1 LPARSSL
8 PLLGPSSESKRIQ
21 SRTLVSGIGFTPPPL
36 GPSQALIIISL
47 FAAISP
53 ARARIQLQ
61 HRFAFRFS
69 SILGV
74 WGHLLLGPSAH
85 RRLCLQASSHASS
98 MFFFKESAALIHSE
112 KRRGR
117 LNIHFAP
124 FDFYKSHLTIR
135 LIQFF
140 KIQK

>member
-1 LPARSSL
+1 
-8 PLLGPSSESKRIQ
+8 LLGPSSESKRIQ

-36 GPSQALIIISL
+36 GPSPALIIISL

-74 WGHLLLGPSAH
+74 WGHPLLGPSP
-85 RRLCLQASSHASS
+85 
-98 MFFFKESAALIHSE
+98 ALIVVSVS
-112 KRRGR
+112 KPLLTPPPCFFSRKV
-117 LNIHFAP
+117 L
-124 FDFYKSHLTIR
+124 HLSIR
-135 LIQFF
+135 
-140 KIQK
+140 KEEGGG